1 MAQSLIHS
9 RNQKKI
15 AAITML
21 GQSRPLPYLC
31 LVGLLLL
38 TFLSHTD
45 QIFVRKG
52 RSIGLAAAQN
62 IPFFKKPAP
71 NGAAVADE
79 QQVLA
84 NLRALSSSDSAAD
97 AKEESQEGIEKKQ
110 MRLSK
115 GKSFEDWPGKSVAE
129 GAETPD
135 TKESEGEKKS
145 TKTKTT
151 KQSKKSNQSN
161 KEKEST
167 RHVEDIIHEHDHA
180 DNDAYDDIVWYDGPH
195 RDDEDEHGHHDETGY
210 EHDYDDHI
218 DVEEDDNLHHDYN
231 VVFEE
236 TDELGHDGVPTR
248 AQHPVEIK
256 PEVLAN
262 LKNIG
267 GVKPRFSEAG
277 AGSKSESE
285 AERSGAGS
293 GSPAAVQ
300 ESPFFGQQDLDTS
313 HDHQGDA
320 KAFHHS
326 GADILEGTISP
337 QEFCLRLKHEC
348 ESTCRE
354 FRSQIVHLPTTCAA
368 GSMAELLLWG
378 KCCQLGQVH
387 RTHKL
392 TATRQVELAEHHV
405 RWQQK
410 RHLAQQ
416 ELDQQDSR

>member
-1 MAQSLIHS
+1 
-9 RNQKKI
+9 
-15 AAITML
+15 ML
-21 GQSRPLPYLC
+21 GQTRPKAHLYFC
-31 LVGLLLL
+31 LVGFLLL

-45 QIFVRKG
+45 HIFFREG
-52 RSIGLAAAQN
+52 HCLGLAAAQN
-62 IPFFKKPAP
+62 IPFFRKPGP
-71 NGAAVADE
+71 NPAVVADE
-79 QQVLA
+79 KQVVA
-84 NLRALSSSDSAAD
+84 NLQALSSTDPKTSAD
-97 AKEESQEGIEKKQ
+97 ERSQKGTKQ
-110 MRLSK
+110 KQVRLSK
-115 GKSFEDWPGKSVAE
+115 GKGFEDLPGNSVAE
-129 GAETPD
+129 EAVRPD
-135 TKESEGEKKS
+135 TKEREGKKKAKKS
-145 TKTKTT
+145 
-151 KQSKKSNQSN
+151 KKNKAK
-161 KEKEST
+161 KEKEAT

-195 RDDEDEHGHHDETGY
+195 RDDEDEHGHDDEHGYEHGY

-218 DVEEDDNLHHDYN
+218 DVEEDDNHHHDY
-231 VVFEE
+231 EE
-236 TDELGHDGVPTR
+236 EEADELGQDGVPTR

-267 GVKPRFSEAG
+267 GVNPRFAEAK

-285 AERSGAGS
+285 AKRSGAGS
-293 GSPAAVQ
+293 GSPAADQ
-300 ESPFFGQQDLDTS
+300 GSLSFTQQNINNN
-313 HDHQGDA
+313 HRHQGGA
-320 KAFHHS
+320 EVFHHS

-354 FRSQIVHLPTTCAA
+354 FRSQIVHLPTTCAD

-378 KCCQLGQVH
+378 KCCQLGQIH

-392 TATRQVELAEHHV
+392 TTTRQAELAEHHV

-416 ELDQQDSR
+416 ELDQQNPH